1 MIKGSMQEKDI
12 TIISVYASN
21 IESPKYIRQILM
33 DRFLISLQ
41 EEKIHT
47 WYFYLKQWEKFQYK
61 DGYPA

>member
-47 WYFYLKQWEKFQYK
+47 WYFYLKQ
-61 DGYPA
+61 